1 MSLEALRWIFVLGV
15 LIHNAEE
22 ARLLPAWSGTA
33 GRWHPRV
40 SAIAFRFAVAVLSI
54 VLLVCAT
61 AASLSEPGSTAAYI
75 MAGYVLAM
83 MINALMPHLL
93 ATLFARRYMPGTATG
108 LLLNLPLGAAYTYK
122 ALSTGNIEWSVFAWS
137 GPLTAAV
144 LLLLVPI
151 LIFVGR
157 TMFRCRNGS

>member
-40 SAIAFRFAVAVLSI
+40 SA
-54 VLLVCAT
+54 T
-61 AASLSEPGSTAAYI
+61 EPGSTAAYI